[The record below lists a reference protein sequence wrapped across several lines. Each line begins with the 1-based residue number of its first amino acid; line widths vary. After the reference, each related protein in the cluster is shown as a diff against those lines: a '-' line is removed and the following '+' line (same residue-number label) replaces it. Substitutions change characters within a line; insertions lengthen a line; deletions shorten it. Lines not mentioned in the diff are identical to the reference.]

1 MSKMKVKTKEVRTV
15 VEGEVTGGVVT
26 LDYSQVSSA
35 APESIGINAVCG
47 ESNLYG
53 SYYAPNR
60 SFNINVNGYT
70 DSTSKVIDEIFKMCV
85 DVAEGKAVISEK

>member
-15 VEGEVTGGVVT
+15 VEGEVTGGLVI
-26 LDYSQVSSA
+26 LDYSQVSNA
-35 APESIGINAVCG
+35 APENIGINAVCG

-53 SYYAPNR
+53 SFHAPNK
-60 SFNINVNGYT
+60 SFNISVNGYDNAT
-70 DSTSKVIDEIFKMCV
+70 STVIDEIFKMCV